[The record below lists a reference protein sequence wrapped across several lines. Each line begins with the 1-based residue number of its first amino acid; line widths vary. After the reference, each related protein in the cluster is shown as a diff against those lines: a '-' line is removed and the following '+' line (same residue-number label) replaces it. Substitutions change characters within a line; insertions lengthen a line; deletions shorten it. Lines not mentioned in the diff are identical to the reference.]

1 LATVIPVLPLQS
13 LPSMFEFVF
22 LGTSASAPSV
32 HRGLS
37 AHIVKH
43 NEHRFLIDCG
53 EGTQRQILKSG
64 LGFKRLNHIL
74 ITHGHLDHILGLAGL
89 FSTFTRWET
98 LEEVEILAGSW
109 TLERIEALLY
119 GVRVIGKNKDTGLQV
134 SLRAIQPGPLFQAE
148 DFHIRAFTVSHR
160 GPDCFGFVFEE
171 RAHRPFLPEKAEALG
186 VPPGPLRRDLVN
198 GQTVTLENGNVVR
211 PEDVLGDPLPGA
223 KLVHV
228 GDTGNTRDI
237 LEHATDADV
246 LVIEA
251 TYTEEE
257 RDMAREFAHLTARQA
272 AELARDAGV
281 HKLLLTH
288 ISRRYR
294 ESDVL
299 AEAQAIF
306 PNTAVARDFDAYQIK
321 RRDVTK
327 IED

>member
-1 LATVIPVLPLQS
+1 
-13 LPSMFEFVF
+13 MFEFVF

-43 NEHRFLIDCG
+43 NEHRFLVDCG

-98 LEEVEILAGSW
+98 LEEVEILAGAW
-109 TLERIEALLY
+109 ALERIDALLY
-119 GVRVIGKNKDTGLQV
+119 GVRVIPPQGKDSLLKVT
-134 SLRAIQPGPLFQAE
+134 LRAIEPGIIFEAD
-148 DFHIRAFTVSHR
+148 DFHIRAIPVHHR
-160 GPDCFGFVFEE
+160 GPDCYGFVFEE

-186 VPPGPLRRDLVN
+186 VPPGPLRGELVN
-198 GQTVTLENGNVVR
+198 GKPVTLENGTVVQ
-211 PEDVLGDPLPGA
+211 PEQVLGERVPGV

-228 GDTGNTRDI
+228 GDTGSTADI
-237 LEHATDADV
+237 LEHARGADA

-251 TYTEEE
+251 TYLEKE
-257 RDMAREFAHLTARQA
+257 REMAKEFAHLTARQA
-272 AELARDAGV
+272 AELAREAGV
-281 HKLLLTH
+281 KQLLLTH
-288 ISRRYR
+288 VSRRYR

-299 AEAQAIF
+299 AEAQAVF
-306 PNTAVARDFDAYQIK
+306 PRVAVARDFDVYQIK
-321 RRDVTK
+321 QGEVTK